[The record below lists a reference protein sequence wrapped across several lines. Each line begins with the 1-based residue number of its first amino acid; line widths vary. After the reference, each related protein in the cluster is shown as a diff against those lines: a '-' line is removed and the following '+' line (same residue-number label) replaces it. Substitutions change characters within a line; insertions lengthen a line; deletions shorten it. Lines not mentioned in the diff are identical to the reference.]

1 MPRLLRQ
8 LDPTFEPLAEE
19 FLRLTLGA
27 SSSSSSSAGQWSACP
42 SSVANASLGVPHCNI
57 SGDVSR

>member
-27 SSSSSSSAGQWSACP
+27 SSSSSSTGQWSACP
-42 SSVANASLGVPHCNI
+42 PSVANASLGVPHCNI

>member
-27 SSSSSSSAGQWSACP
+27 SSSSSAGQWSACP